1 MMSQC
6 NRATGSHTEILLG
19 QFKLWVK
26 QSNVVSSSFKYRSRM
41 FLYYGPLFELYD
53 LATNHCWG
61 LARETC
67 FLHQLPM
74 YAQLNFPNYFTEC
87 FIHTVNLLGKW
98 PLAFRKT
105 VGLNCSVNVTGRQG
119 CGLELDAFVEAEIV
133 QPLKT
138 YVSGTVSIWLIRQD
152 YSMFAFYFIPVRYCR
167 SNCLIFLMF
176 STCTIHF
183 VQVQNILLL
192 T

>member
-1 MMSQC
+1 MLSAPASNTEVECSCIMALCSNCMISQQITAGDWPE
-6 NRATGSHTEILLG
+6 RLD
-19 QFKLWVK
+19 
-26 QSNVVSSSFKYRSRM
+26 
-41 FLYYGPLFELYD
+41 LFY
-53 LATNHCWG
+53 
-61 LARETC
+61 
-67 FLHQLPM
+67 QLPM

-87 FIHTVNLLGKW
+87 FINTVNLLGKW